1 MLEGLSNPPV
11 FNQSKL
17 IYLQHTSGID
27 LYNMYIYAR
36 GKKKKKILFVCC
48 NTSVISRIEA
58 LSGARRILF
67 VPVPSHAH
75 TTVFLHD
82 KNCLHATFRLC

>member
-36 GKKKKKILFVCC
+36 GKKNIKA
-48 NTSVISRIEA
+48 NDVIVEQAGFID
-58 LSGARRILF
+58 LVL
-67 VPVPSHAH
+67 VLP
-75 TTVFLHD
+75 
-82 KNCLHATFRLC
+82 CLV

>member
-36 GKKKKKILFVCC
+36 GKKKKKNSVCLLQYIC
-48 NTSVISRIEA
+48 NKQNRSSVRGKTHPICSSSITRTHY
-58 LSGARRILF
+58 RIL
-67 VPVPSHAH
+67 A
-75 TTVFLHD
+75 
-82 KNCLHATFRLC
+82 

>member
-36 GKKKKKILFVCC
+36 GKKKKKFC
-48 NTSVISRIEA
+48 
-58 LSGARRILF
+58 LSAAIHL
-67 VPVPSHAH
+67 
-75 TTVFLHD
+75 
-82 KNCLHATFRLC
+82 